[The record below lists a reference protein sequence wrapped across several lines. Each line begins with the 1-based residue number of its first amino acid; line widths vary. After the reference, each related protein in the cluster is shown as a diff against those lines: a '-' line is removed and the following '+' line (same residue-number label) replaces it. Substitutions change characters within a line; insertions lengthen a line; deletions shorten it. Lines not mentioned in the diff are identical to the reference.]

1 MSFLILISGAT
12 ALSWLLAR
20 LAGVRLDLRTA
31 MRCGMGLGFVFTG
44 VDHFVNA
51 ELRYL
56 PMIPEFLAGQ
66 GLFWVHFTG
75 AAELAGG
82 LAFLVPARRL
92 GALRVPWLHR
102 LAGAGLAL
110 LLVCVVVANVHVA
123 QQGQQVQGLPFGAW
137 YYWVRPF
144 FQPVFVAWAL
154 YSGGVWSGVWPGSA
168 RARLQRA
175 PGIR

>member
-1 MSFLILISGAT
+1 MSFLVLISGA
-12 ALSWLLAR
+12 AVLSWWLAR

-56 PMIPEFLAGQ
+56 AMIPEFLAGQ
-66 GLFWVHFTG
+66 GLFWVYFTG

-92 GALRVPWLHR
+92 AALRMPWLHR
-102 LAGAGLAL
+102 AAGAGLAL
-110 LLVCVVVANVHVA
+110 LLVCVVMANIHVA
-123 QQGQQVQGLPFGAW
+123 QQGQQVEGLPFGAW

-154 YSGGVWSGVWPGSA
+154 YSGGVWRSGWSRDARTHLHRSPGT
-168 RARLQRA
+168 R
-175 PGIR
+175 

>member
-1 MSFLILISGAT
+1 MSFLALISGAA
-12 ALSWLLAR
+12 ALSWLLGR

-44 VDHFVNA
+44 VDHFLNA

-56 PMIPEFLAGQ
+56 PMIPEFLAYQ
-66 GLFWVHFTG
+66 GLFWVYFTG

-82 LAFLVPARRL
+82 LAFLVPTRVL
-92 GALRVPWLHR
+92 VALRMPWLHG

-110 LLVCVVVANVHVA
+110 LLVCVVVANIHVA
-123 QQGQQVQGLPFGAW
+123 LQGQQVQGLPFGAW
-137 YYWVRPF
+137 YYWVRPL

-154 YSGGVWSGVWPGSA
+154 YSGGVWPGAWPGSA

-175 PGIR
+175 PGIL